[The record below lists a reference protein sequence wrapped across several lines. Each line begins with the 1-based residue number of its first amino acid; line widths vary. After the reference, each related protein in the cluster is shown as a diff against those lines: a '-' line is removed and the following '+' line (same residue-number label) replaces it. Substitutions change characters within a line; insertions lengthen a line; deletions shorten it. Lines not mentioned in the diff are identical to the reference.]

1 MTNDQK
7 QKFCEALGIRLDQVK
22 VERVAHPTK
31 RGYLIFRVSHPR
43 FGEGIDQLEA
53 LAWKKFMD
61 AAEKQTALP
70 TRCQATKKDGQPCQN
85 APQHGEQFCGPHL
98 THQAKPS
105 QNQPSSD
112 GKLCE
117 GMKASGQP
125 CRNRPQQGERFCG
138 PHLVQHQK
146 QKAL

>member
-31 RGYLIFRVSHPR
+31 RAHLIFRVSHPR
-43 FGEGIDQLEA
+43 FGEGIDQMEA

-85 APQHGEQFCGPHL
+85 PPPARGKPLRAASDAPAE
-98 THQAKPS
+98 TVTRSA
-105 QNQPSSD
+105 
-112 GKLCE
+112 
-117 GMKASGQP
+117 
-125 CRNRPQQGERFCG
+125 ER
-138 PHLVQHQK
+138 
-146 QKAL
+146 